1 MNDQQQRRGP
11 GGRIIK
17 SAFFQLASWLAYG
30 LLASLYER
38 VATIFSNGEWGRWR
52 RQAIVE
58 LHEQTAR
65 AGRARPRILEV
76 GCGTGALLAELSDAG
91 SVVMGL
97 DRSPQMLQ
105 AAARRLRGARLAR
118 VIPVQGMAQATP
130 LPAGSVDGIV
140 LTFPTAYI
148 FDRRTWQEFG
158 RLLAPDGC
166 VIWVDSGQVYR
177 PNLVARLLQAVL
189 APDPATERL
198 MLAMPARL
206 RDLGFAADWQT
217 RELGSSRI
225 SVLIAHRAAA

>member
-1 MNDQQQRRGP
+1 MNDQQKRRRP

-38 VATIFSNGEWGRWR
+38 VAAIFSNGEWGRWR
-52 RQAIVE
+52 QQAIVA
-58 LHEQTAR
+58 LHEQM
-65 AGRARPRILEV
+65 GRARPRILEV
-76 GCGTGALLAELSDAG
+76 GCGTGALLAELSDVG
-91 SVVMGL
+91 SLVMGL

-105 AAARRLRGARLAR
+105 AAARRLRGTRFAR
-118 VIPVQGMAQATP
+118 VMRVQGMAQAVP
-130 LPAGSVDGIV
+130 LPAGSVDCIV

-148 FDRRTWQEFG
+148 FERCTWQEFG

-166 VIWVDSGQVYR
+166 VIWVDGGQVYR
-177 PNLVARLLQAVL
+177 PNRVARLLQAVL
-189 APDPATERL
+189 APDLATERL

-206 RDLGFAADWQT
+206 HDLGFAAGWQT
-217 RELGSSRI
+217 RELASSRI

>member
-1 MNDQQQRRGP
+1 MNDQQKRRRP

-38 VATIFSNGEWGRWR
+38 VAAIFSNGEWGRWR
-52 RQAIVE
+52 QQAIVA
-58 LHEQTAR
+58 LHEQM
-65 AGRARPRILEV
+65 GRARPRILEV
-76 GCGTGALLAELSDAG
+76 GCGTGALLAELSDVG
-91 SVVMGL
+91 SLVMGL

-105 AAARRLRGARLAR
+105 AAARRLRGTRFAR
-118 VIPVQGMAQATP
+118 VMRVQGMAQAVP
-130 LPAGSVDGIV
+130 LPAGSVDCIV

-148 FDRRTWQEFG
+148 FERRTWQEFG

-189 APDPATERL
+189 APDLATERL

-206 RDLGFAADWQT
+206 HDLGFAAGWQT
-217 RELGSSRI
+217 RELASSRI